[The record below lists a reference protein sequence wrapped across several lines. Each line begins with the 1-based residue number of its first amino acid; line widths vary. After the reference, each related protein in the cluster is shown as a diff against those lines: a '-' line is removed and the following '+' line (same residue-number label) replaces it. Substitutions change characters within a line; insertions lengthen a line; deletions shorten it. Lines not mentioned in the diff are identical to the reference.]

1 MTTTLGRLY
10 LVATP
15 RPNQSEDDFVARV
28 GAALDGGADVLQL
41 RCKEWEAIPTLAL
54 AHRLRELTGE
64 RGVPFWINDRAD
76 LALASGADGVH
87 LGQQDLPV
95 EWARQVA
102 PQLQIGRSTH
112 APEQA
117 IAALA
122 EQPSYIASGPV
133 YATPTKP
140 GRAGVGLDYVRWA
153 AHNVTGVWFA
163 IGGIDQTNIEDVLDA
178 GARRVVVVRAI
189 LDASD
194 PAQAAAKLRAS
205 LDARESHPVV

>member
-28 GAALDGGADVLQL
+28 CAALDGGADVLQL
-41 RCKEWEAIPTLAL
+41 RCKEWEAISTLAL
-54 AHRLRELTGE
+54 AHRLREETSS
-64 RGVPFWINDRAD
+64 RGVPFWINDRVD
-76 LALASGADGVH
+76 LALASGANGVH

-95 EWARQVA
+95 AWARQIA
-102 PQLQIGRSTH
+102 PGLQIGRSTH
-112 APEQA
+112 APQQA
-117 IAALA
+117 LAALA
-122 EQPSYIASGPV
+122 EKPTYIAAGPV

-140 GRAGVGLDYVRWA
+140 GRTGVGLDYLRWA
-153 AHNVTGVWFA
+153 AQKVLGAWFA
-163 IGGIDQTNIEDVLDA
+163 IGGIDLTNIEDVLDA

-194 PAQAAAKLRAS
+194 PARAASKLRAF
-205 LDARESHPVV
+205 LDERTSSQ